1 LPGDPAGPGEAD
13 QLGQNIAAVA
23 AFYEREEQ
31 RVSRSQRM
39 MERVSDFV
47 GRPRFLG
54 LIVTLVGC
62 WILANLAVHLAGA
75 VEFDPPPFI
84 WLQGLFGVSTLLIS
98 TVVLARQNRLARL
111 ADLRAHLDL
120 KLTLL
125 TEQKAAKMI
134 DLLEELRRDLP
145 NVRDRHD
152 ADAATLQRAMTPG
165 GVLATLDEQ
174 RPAEER
180 SQLGEIL
187 GAQLGAG
194 LIVPDQRSGA
204 P

>member
-1 LPGDPAGPGEAD
+1 
-13 QLGQNIAAVA
+13 VA
-23 AFYEREEQ
+23 AFHDREEQ

-39 MERVSDFV
+39 MEQVSEFV
-47 GRPRFLG
+47 GQPLFLA
-54 LIVTLVGC
+54 LILSLVAA
-62 WILANLAVHLAGA
+62 WTLANAALRHFGA
-75 VEFDPPPFI
+75 VEFDAPPFA
-84 WLQGLFGVSTLLIS
+84 WLQGMFGLGTLLIS

-111 ADLRAHLDL
+111 ADLRGNLDL

-125 TEQKAAKMI
+125 TEQKAAKLI

-152 ADAATLQRAMTPG
+152 ADAASLQQAMTPD
-165 GVLATLDEQ
+165 GVLEALDAQ

-180 SQLGEIL
+180 SWTPVAPADGESTGVSVSAPR
-187 GAQLGAG
+187 GA
-194 LIVPDQRSGA
+194 A